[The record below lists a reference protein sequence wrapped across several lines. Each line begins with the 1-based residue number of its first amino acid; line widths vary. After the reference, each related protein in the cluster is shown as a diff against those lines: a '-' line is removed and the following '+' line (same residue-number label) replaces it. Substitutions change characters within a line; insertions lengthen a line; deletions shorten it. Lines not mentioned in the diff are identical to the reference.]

1 MLENIVSKVNDI
13 VWNPGLVGLLI
24 LAGLYFSFRTR
35 FVQVR
40 KFGSMLRSLFSR
52 SMNSRL
58 SDISCCHSRI

>member
-35 FVQVR
+35 F
-40 KFGSMLRSLFSR
+40 G
-52 SMNSRL
+52 
-58 SDISCCHSRI
+58 RIVKRPLCVKVTHC

>member
-40 KFGSMLRSLFSR
+40 KFGSMLWPLT
-52 SMNSRL
+52 
-58 SDISCCHSRI
+58 